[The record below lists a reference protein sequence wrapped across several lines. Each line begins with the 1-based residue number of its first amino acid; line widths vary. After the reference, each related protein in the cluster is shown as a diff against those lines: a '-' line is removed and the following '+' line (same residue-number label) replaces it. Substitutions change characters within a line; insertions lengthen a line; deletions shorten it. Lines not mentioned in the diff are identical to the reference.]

1 VTVNIEMTAKD
12 RASQFVNQILEEF
25 ANIKV
30 QNAAVPIQAF
40 EKKELCSMTLKLL
53 ERQASF
59 LASNVDST
67 VDIGYHYTFSTYLKQ
82 IRTHGL
88 LTEIERKQR
97 GIMIGGG
104 GIFGDGIYTAD
115 NPFAFSNYGSDIC
128 LICVRLRGT
137 VKCVTQ
143 GRLTK
148 DAAIHCV
155 IGNKM
160 LSLPSDSSKTHYAN
174 EVVLQSSS
182 QIIPVLQVA
191 KEVITKMGIPPYANW
206 QDAQI
211 TSIMNKYIAALQKPS
226 WIHFRR

>member
-1 VTVNIEMTAKD
+1 
-12 RASQFVNQILEEF
+12 
-25 ANIKV
+25 
-30 QNAAVPIQAF
+30 
-40 EKKELCSMTLKLL
+40 
-53 ERQASF
+53 
-59 LASNVDST
+59 VDST
-67 VDIGYHYTFSTYLKQ
+67 VDLGYHYTSTCRLKS
-82 IRTHGL
+82 IETHDL
-88 LTEIERKQR
+88 LTNIERTQR
-97 GIMIGGG
+97 RITIGGG

-115 NPFAFSNYGSDIC
+115 NPFAFYHYGYDVC

-137 VKCVTQ
+137 VKYVTQ

-148 DAAIHCV
+148 DSAIHCV

-182 QIIPVLQVA
+182 QIIPVLQVRR
-191 KEVITKMGIPPYANW
+191 EVITNTAIMPYANW

-211 TSIMNKYIAALQKPS
+211 TCIMNKYIAALQKPS